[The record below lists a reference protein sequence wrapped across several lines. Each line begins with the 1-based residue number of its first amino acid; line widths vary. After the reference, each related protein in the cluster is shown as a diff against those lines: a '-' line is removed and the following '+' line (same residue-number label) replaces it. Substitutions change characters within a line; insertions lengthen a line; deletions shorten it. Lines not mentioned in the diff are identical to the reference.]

1 MDWLARTGARFD
13 NAFTPCPVCSPARA
27 CFWTGKMPSAH
38 GVHDHLARREHPG
51 LTGQENLGEI
61 LQRAG
66 YRTGLCGKWHCH
78 AHGDVAQPGFDH
90 WFSQWGGT
98 KAVAGPQP
106 FSLNGQRKD
115 PHGQQAP
122 LITDSALQFLRDTP
136 PEGEQPF
143 FLFVG
148 FTDTHAPFTS
158 LPERLVEH
166 YRSHDFREL
175 PKEQTPDA
183 LRPRHKTYFT
193 LPDDP
198 ARRHEE
204 HAQYY
209 AAVSMIDEQMGR
221 VLDELEARGQL
232 DDTLIIYTS
241 DHGHMN
247 GQHGLV
253 TKGNASVPQNLLDDS
268 IKIPL
273 LMRWPGRVDAG
284 VTPPEPVDH
293 CDLHATLAEL
303 AGARHQESAARPG
316 SNMLPLPQHA
326 SREEAAGKWRD
337 FQVCEYGN
345 ARCARTERFKLI
357 RRYPGAHGR
366 FPDEFYDLQR
376 DPRENTNRLH
386 EPRYAE
392 EIARLDEILQNH
404 FARYGAAENS
414 GIRVLDL
421 PRCNGGSPWEI
432 DVAG

>member
-1 MDWLARTGARFD
+1 
-13 NAFTPCPVCSPARA
+13 
-27 CFWTGKMPSAH
+27 MPSAH

-106 FSLNGQRKD
+106 FSLNGQRQD
-115 PHGQQAP
+115 LHGQQAP
-122 LITDSALQFLRDTP
+122 LITDAALRFLRDTP
-136 PEGEQPF
+136 PEGDQPF

-166 YRSHDFREL
+166 YRGHDFQEI
-175 PKEQTPDA
+175 PTESTPEP
-183 LRPRHKTYFT
+183 LRARDPQDYFA
-193 LPDDP
+193 PAADP
-198 ARRHEE
+198 AKHHEDL
-204 HAQYY
+204 AQYY

-221 VLDELEARGQL
+221 LLDELEARGQL

-247 GQHGLV
+247 GQHGLM

-273 LMRWPGRVDAG
+273 LARWPGRIDPG
-284 VTPPEPVDH
+284 VTPREPVDH
-293 CDLHATLAEL
+293 CDLHATLAGL
-303 AGARHQESAARPG
+303 AGADHQETASRPG
-316 SNMLPLPQHA
+316 RDILPLLQSS
-326 SREEAAGKWRD
+326 SRPDADAADSWRD

-357 RRYPGAHGR
+357 RRYPGAYGR
-366 FPDEFYDLQR
+366 FPDEFYDLHR
-376 DPRENTNRLH
+376 DPRESSNRID

-392 EIARLDEILQNH
+392 EIARLDGVLQNH
-404 FARYGAAENS
+404 FARYATAENS
-414 GIRVLDL
+414 GTRVVDL

-432 DVAG
+432 DVSA